1 MGSHIV
7 VAWQSAYYY
16 QLKTMMGRAEER
28 LLRVENRVDYFVR
41 GRGFVV
47 VVDDEDLWAIF

>member
-16 QLKTMMGRAEER
+16 QLKTTMGRAEER